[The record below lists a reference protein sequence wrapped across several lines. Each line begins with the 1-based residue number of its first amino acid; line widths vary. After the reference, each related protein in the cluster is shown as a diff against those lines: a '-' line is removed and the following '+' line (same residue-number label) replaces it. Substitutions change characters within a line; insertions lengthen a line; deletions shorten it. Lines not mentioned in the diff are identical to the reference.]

1 MATQTAPSDEGARQ
15 GPGRP
20 SAITFIVCSAA
31 FMAMLDVFIVNVA
44 FTSIGAEFDARLADL
59 SWVLNAYAIVY
70 AALLVPAGRLADR
83 YGRKPAFLA
92 GLALFTVAS
101 AACSLAPQLWWLV
114 FFRAVQAVGAAV
126 LTPASLGLLLT
137 VLPTARR
144 AGAVRIWATTS
155 SFAAAVGP
163 VVGGGLV
170 ELSWRWVFLV
180 NIPVG
185 VAAFVAARYVL
196 PDLRDASAA
205 RIPDPLGTV
214 ALAVAFG
221 AVSLGLV
228 KGEEWAWTG
237 AATIGTFT
245 VAAAGIAVFVVRILS
260 HPTPV
265 VDPALFR
272 TPAFVWANITVL
284 LFCTAFGAVF
294 PSVVLWLQG
303 PVGYSTLVTG
313 LAIAPGPLMVPL
325 FAAVGRRLAKR
336 LPAGALVA
344 AGNLLFAG
352 GALLLAAGASP
363 DTRYATQ
370 ILPGWLVIGIGI
382 GLAMPVMLSQ
392 ATAQLPGA
400 QAATGSAVVNTSRQL
415 GYVLG
420 VAILVAVLGTAGPA
434 LDLAHTFQHAW
445 WFIAAIAAGSAATA
459 FGIADR
465 TRS

>member
-1 MATQTAPSDEGARQ
+1 MATQAEPSVEDVRQ

-20 SAITFIVCSAA
+20 SAITFVVCSAT
-31 FMAMLDVFIVNVA
+31 FMAMLDVFVVNVA
-44 FTSIGAEFDARLADL
+44 FTGIGTEFSVRLADL

-92 GLALFTVAS
+92 GLALFTAAS
-101 AACSLAPQLWWLV
+101 AACSLAPQFWWLV
-114 FFRAVQAVGAAV
+114 FFRAIQAVGAAV

-137 VLPTARR
+137 VLPAARR

-155 SFAAAVGP
+155 SFAAAIGP

-170 ELSWRWVFLV
+170 ELSWRWVFLI

-185 VAAFVAARYVL
+185 VAAFVAARHVL
-196 PDLRDASAA
+196 PDLRDASAV
-205 RIPDPLGTV
+205 RIPDPLGAA

-228 KGEEWAWTG
+228 KGQEWAWNG
-237 AATIGTFT
+237 AMIVGTFA
-245 VAAAGIAVFVVRILS
+245 VAAAGIVVFVVRILS
-260 HPTPV
+260 HPAPV

-272 TPAFVWANITVL
+272 TPAFVWGNITVL
-284 LFCTAFGAVF
+284 MFCTAFGAVF

-303 PVGYSTLVTG
+303 PAGYSTLVTG

-325 FAAVGRRLAKR
+325 FAAAGRRLAAHVS
-336 LPAGALVA
+336 AGALVA

-352 GALLLAAGASP
+352 GALLLAAGVSP

-382 GLAMPVMLSQ
+382 GLAMPPMLSQ

-434 LDLAHTFQHAW
+434 HDLAHTFQHAW
-445 WFIAAIAAGSAATA
+445 WFIAATAAGSAITA
-459 FGIADR
+459 FGITGR

>member
-1 MATQTAPSDEGARQ
+1 MATQTTPSTEGVRPD
-15 GPGRP
+15 PGRP
-20 SAITFIVCSAA
+20 SVITFVVCSAA
-31 FMAMLDVFIVNVA
+31 FVAMLDVFVVNVA
-44 FTSIGAEFDARLADL
+44 FNDIGADFDAPLADL

-114 FFRAVQAVGAAV
+114 FFRGVQAVGAAM

-137 VLPTARR
+137 VLPTERR

-170 ELSWRWVFLV
+170 ELSWRWVFLI

-185 VAAFVAARYVL
+185 VAAFAVAHHVL
-196 PDLRDASAA
+196 PDLRDASAV
-205 RIPDPLGTV
+205 RMPDPLGTA
-214 ALAVAFG
+214 ALVVAFG

-228 KGEEWAWTG
+228 KGQEWTWTG
-237 AATIGTFT
+237 AATVGTFA
-245 VAAAGIAVFVVRILS
+245 VAAVGIAVFVVRILS
-260 HPTPV
+260 HPAPV

-272 TPAFVWANITVL
+272 TPTFVWANITVL
-284 LFCTAFGAVF
+284 MFCTAFGAVF

-303 PVGYSTLVTG
+303 PGGYSTLVTG

-325 FAAVGRRLAKR
+325 FAAVGRRLATR
-336 LPAGALVA
+336 LSAGALVA
-344 AGNLLFAG
+344 AGNLLFAC

-370 ILPGWLVIGIGI
+370 ILPGWLVIGVGI

-392 ATAQLPGA
+392 ATVQLPAA

-420 VAILVAVLGTAGPA
+420 VAILVAVLGTAGTAHDP
-434 LDLAHTFQHAW
+434 AHTFQHAW
-445 WFIAAIAAGSAATA
+445 WFIAATAAGSAATA
-459 FGIADR
+459 YGITGR